1 MFAIWGMVNN
11 SNSIAIVNDVKIKYF
26 LQPLNALTSSTLIG
40 FSFTVGFQ
48 NIPDPNE
55 KGRITHITF
64 FPKKI
69 KRRVFYKAPF
79 LTKL

>member
-1 MFAIWGMVNN
+1 MFAICGMVNN

-40 FSFTVGFQ
+40 FSFTVEFQ

-55 KGRITHITF
+55 KGRITHIAF
-64 FPKKI
+64 FRKKEECFI
-69 KRRVFYKAPF
+69 KHPS
-79 LTKL
+79 